1 MTLVLCLIYLNSQG
15 SNMDIATAM
24 LDYKGSTG
32 YSIEGQVLFPNSRGK
47 SLENFNVLTTV
58 SVGYIY

>member
-1 MTLVLCLIYLNSQG
+1 
-15 SNMDIATAM
+15 MDIATAM